1 MRNDDQ
7 TADDDTNYK
16 EVNGF
21 GGFRTLEI
29 IRAMAI
35 VETTQELPLT
45 VTADG
50 TIKISGSRVSLDSVI
65 FNYRQGATVEK
76 VAMRFQGRRLADI
89 HSCIAY
95 FLNHQEEVN
104 KYLADREQSAVD
116 LRERITSDPLQQ
128 QGLNEMR
135 ERIQARQA
143 ERHKTS

>member
-1 MRNDDQ
+1 MVQDPCFAKDS
-7 TADDDTNYK
+7 K
-16 EVNGF
+16 
-21 GGFRTLEI
+21 RTI

-50 TIKISGSRVSLDSVI
+50 TIKISGSRVSLDSVV
-65 FNYRQGATVEK
+65 FNYRQGATVEEI
-76 VAMRFQGRRLADI
+76 AMRFQGLRLADI

-95 FLNHQEEVN
+95 YLNHEEEVN
-104 KYLADREQSAVD
+104 KYLADRKQSAAD

-135 ERIQARQA
+135 ERIKARQA